1 MKRSAFDIIGLIG
14 KRNDPKVQETAQLLG
29 AFLKEQNLH
38 ILVDETIVEISS
50 ALNVDSVSRETIG
63 EQSDLIVVI
72 GGDGTL
78 LCAARALIDYNV
90 PIVGINLGRLGFLV
104 DISSTKVIGGIKEI
118 LQGNYFEEAR
128 CALQFSVYRD
138 EKILCEGVALNDVVI
153 HKWNMARMIEL
164 ETLIDGRYVNTQRS
178 DGLIISTPTGSTAY
192 ALSGGGPILYP
203 TLNAMALVPI
213 CPHTLSNRPIV
224 ISGDS
229 NIEIIVTPEDQEH
242 VQITWDGQNSY
253 NLKSNDR
260 VKIRKY
266 LNGIKLIHPEEHDH
280 YEVLRAK
287 LRWG

>member
-1 MKRSAFDIIGLIG
+1 MKRSIFNTIGLIG
-14 KRNDPKVQETAQLLG
+14 KRNDSKVRETARSLG
-29 AFLKEQNLH
+29 DFLKNQGID
-38 ILVDETIVEISS
+38 ILIDETIPDIAP
-50 ALNVDSVSRETIG
+50 ALNLSVASRKSIG

-78 LCAARALIDYNV
+78 LCAARAMVDYNI
-90 PIVGINLGRLGFLV
+90 PMVGINLGRLGFLV
-104 DISSTKVIGGIKEI
+104 DISYPQVISSIEEI
-118 LQGNYFEEAR
+118 LNGNYIEEIR
-128 CALQFSVYRD
+128 CVLQFSVIRD
-138 EKILCEGVALNDVVI
+138 DDSVCSGVAFNDVVI

-164 ETLIDGRYVNTQRS
+164 ETRIDGRYVNTQRS
-178 DGLIISTPTGSTAY
+178 DGLIVSTPTGSTAY

-224 ISGDS
+224 ISGNS
-229 NIEIIVTPEDQEH
+229 KIEIIITPEDQEH

-260 VKIRKY
+260 IEICKY
-266 LNGIKLIHPEEHDH
+266 MHDIKLIHPQEHDH

>member
-1 MKRSAFDIIGLIG
+1 MKRSVFKTISLIG
-14 KRNDPKVQETAQLLG
+14 KRYDTKVQETAKFLG
-29 AFLKEQNLH
+29 AFLKEQNIH
-38 ILVDETIVEISS
+38 ILVDETVAEVASE
-50 ALNVDSVSRETIG
+50 LNVDPVSREVIG

-78 LCAARALIDYNV
+78 LCAARAMVDYNI
-90 PIVGINLGRLGFLV
+90 PMVGINLGRLGFLV
-104 DISSTKVIGGIKEI
+104 DISSTQVIDSVKEI
-118 LQGNYFEEAR
+118 LLGNYLEETR

-138 EKILCEGVALNDVVI
+138 EQRICDGVALNDVVI

-164 ETLIDGRYVNTQRS
+164 ETRIDGRYVNTQRS

-229 NIEIIVTPEDQEH
+229 DIEVIVTPEDQEH
-242 VQITWDGQNSY
+242 IQITWDGQNSY

-260 VKIRKY
+260 IKVRKY
-266 LNGIKLIHPEEHDH
+266 SHDIKLIHPEDHDH

>member
-1 MKRSAFDIIGLIG
+1 MKRSAFNTIGLIG
-14 KRNDPKVQETAQLLG
+14 KRNDTKVQETARLLG
-29 AFLKEQNLH
+29 TFLTGQNIH
-38 ILVDETIVEISS
+38 ILIDETVSEI
-50 ALNVDSVSRETIG
+50 APELNVDPASRKIIG
-63 EQSDLIVVI
+63 QQSDLIVVI

-78 LCAARALIDYNV
+78 LCAARAMVDYNI
-90 PIVGINLGRLGFLV
+90 PMVGINLGRLGFLV
-104 DISSTKVIGGIKEI
+104 DISSTEVIGGIKKI
-118 LQGNYFEEAR
+118 IQGDYLEETR
-128 CALQFSVYRD
+128 CALQFSVFRNETCICD
-138 EKILCEGVALNDVVI
+138 GVALNDVVI

-164 ETLIDGRYVNTQRS
+164 ETRIDGRYVNTQRS

-224 ISGDS
+224 ISCDS
-229 NIEIIVTPEDQEH
+229 DIEIIVTPDDQEH
-242 VQITWDGQNSY
+242 IQITWDGQNSY

-260 VKIRKY
+260 IKVRKY
-266 LNGIKLIHPEEHDH
+266 SHDIKLIHPKEHDH